1 MIKTLH
7 QKVSLILIAIA
18 AGYLYLS
25 YNLKEYPYVPV
36 DSDLVPKVL
45 GYVLLVLA
53 VALFFDKSSETEEEK
68 EKRVVPKKEILVMA
82 AVGGMIF
89 VYIFLFEILG
99 FLITTFVFILACSA
113 FLGYRKWMTSLIV
126 SIVFPGALY
135 YVFNYLLQ
143 IRLPQGILPF

>member
-1 MIKTLH
+1 MIQTLN
-7 QKVSLILIAIA
+7 QKVSLVLAAIA
-18 AGYLYLS
+18 LGYLYLS

-45 GYVLLVLA
+45 GYILLALA
-53 VALFFDKSSETEEEK
+53 IALFFDKSS
-68 EKRVVPKKEILVMA
+68 KRVVPKKEVLVMA
-82 AVGGMIF
+82 AVGGMVF
-89 VYIFLFEILG
+89 LYIFLFEILG
-99 FLITTFVFILACSA
+99 FLITTFLFILACST
-113 FLGYRKWMTSLIV
+113 FLGYRKWGTSLVV